1 MSAKKRRADGK
12 AQTRRPKTRRT
23 GKQRA
28 AQVAKILAIV
38 GVVGALVLGGVV
50 VVLYQAISIPEP
62 NEDFEAQTTFV
73 YYRDGEQQLGTY
85 YEDQNRGLDPAGRH
99 ARDHAGRGGR
109 RGEPDLLDRQGH
121 RPQGHRCAPSSP
133 TPAATHR
140 QGASTITQQYVKILY
155 LTSEQSYKRKIRRRS
170 SR

>member
-12 AQTRRPKTRRT
+12 AQTRRPQARRT

-28 AQVAKILAIV
+28 ARVAKILAIV

-73 YYRDGEQQLGTY
+73 
-85 YEDQNRGLDPAGRH
+85 
-99 ARDHAGRGGR
+99 
-109 RGEPDLLDRQGH
+109 
-121 RPQGHRCAPSSP
+121 
-133 TPAATHR
+133 
-140 QGASTITQQYVKILY
+140 
-155 LTSEQSYKRKIRRRS
+155 
-170 SR
+170 

>member
-12 AQTRRPKTRRT
+12 AQTRRPKNRRT

-28 AQVAKILAIV
+28 ASIAKVLAVVA
-38 GVVGALVLGGVV
+38 VVGALVLGGVV

-85 YEDQNRGLDPAGRH
+85 YEDQNRVSIPLAQMPETMQDAVVAAENQTFWTDKGIDPKGIIRA
-99 ARDHAGRGGR
+99 AFSNA
-109 RGEPDLLDRQGH
+109 QGN
-121 RPQGHRCAPSSP
+121 
-133 TPAATHR
+133 AT

-155 LTSEQSYKRKIRRRS
+155 LSQERS
-170 SR
+170 WLR